1 MLIVKRYDGSLVS
14 KCILTVLCIL
24 QQIFAVDQN
33 TPETQGTF
41 WIRYGREDLKK
52 ENRNRLVTTTTN
64 HQADYKHRML
74 SPCPGEVEGRM
85 RQ

>member
-1 MLIVKRYDGSLVS
+1 MKRYDGSLVS
-14 KCILTVLCIL
+14 KYILTVLCIL

-52 ENRNRLVTTTTN
+52 LDYRTTV
-64 HQADYKHRML
+64 L
-74 SPCPGEVEGRM
+74 ISGRQ
-85 RQ
+85 RKV